1 MLGTHFYHEIIRK
14 TIIGF
19 GTLFNNIELQ
29 RTDQTGAVVQTIKV
43 PLNYGPREKFL
54 ARIEAEPD
62 LDGRADTQITLPR
75 MAFEMKGITYDASR
89 KMGPIQICRSQIP
102 GDNKKSYTT
111 YSPVPYNIDFELSIL
126 SKNNEDSVQILE
138 QILPY
143 FQPVFNITIN
153 LITEMSEKKDIPIV
167 LNNVGIMDDYE
178 ADFIKRRTL
187 IHTLNFTAKTY
198 VYGPVAT
205 SEMIRKVNVDISA
218 ALETGT
224 RYVRYST
231 SPAALEDKNRDGTS
245 IDFLSFN
252 TSSNTITLTGHGFV
266 TGDKVT
272 YHSDPSG
279 VAVGGLNDGNNYY
292 IIKIDDNSF
301 RVATSKT
308 YARQG
313 FAVDITSQGS
323 GNDHKF
329 SVINELDDAFIGPN
343 DDFGFNDSYTQF

>member
-19 GTLFNNIELQ
+19 GTLFNNVELQ
-29 RTDQTGAVVQTIKV
+29 RTDSGGNVVQTTKV

-62 LDGRADTQITLPR
+62 LDGRADVQITLPR
-75 MAFEMKGITYDASR
+75 MTFEMKGIQYDPSR
-89 KMGPIQICRSQIP
+89 KLGPIQICRSP
-102 GDNKKSYTT
+102 KDGDTEKSYQT
-111 YSPVPYNIDFELSIL
+111 YSPVPYNLDFELNIL

-153 LITEMSEKKDIPIV
+153 LITSMSEKKDIPII
-167 LNNVGIMDDYE
+167 LNNVGISDDYE
-178 ADFIKRRTL
+178 ADFTTRRTL

-198 VYGPVAT
+198 LYGPVSTA
-205 SEMIRKVNVDISA
+205 EQIRKVNVDISA
-218 ALETGT
+218 ALETGS

-231 SPAALEDKNRDGTS
+231 TPAAKIDLTEDGTS
-245 IDFLSFN
+245 IPFTDFN
-252 TSSNTITLTGHGFV
+252 TSSNTVTLASHGFI

-272 YHSDPSG
+272 YNQDASG
-279 VAVGGLNDGNNYY
+279 SAPTGLVDRTNYY
-292 IIKIDDNSF
+292 IIKINDDTF
-301 RVATSKT
+301 RLAKSKS

-313 FAVDITSQGS
+313 FSIDISSQGT

-329 SVINELDDAFIGPN
+329 SVINNADHALIESD
-343 DDFGFNDSYTQF
+343 DDFGFNDSFTIY